1 MVVMK
6 SASLASSWR
15 YACVRLLDKARSA
28 LLRETRGVVRGRSQ
42 KIGRPDSLPSTAWVN
57 GEEIMDEEEVDKI
70 PGKTDDL

>member
-1 MVVMK
+1 M
-6 SASLASSWR
+6 
-15 YACVRLLDKARSA
+15 
-28 LLRETRGVVRGRSQ
+28 LRETRGVVRGRSQ